1 MKDSPAFICPVSDLV
16 SAVLKLTQA
25 IKNKKSNDN
34 LDSKDTSLFCL
45 NIKFMTKTPV
55 NKINNKALVDL
66 ASLEKKGVG

>member
-1 MKDSPAFICPVSDLV
+1 MKDSPAFICPVSDLPN
-16 SAVLKLTQA
+16 AVLKLTHA

-34 LDSKDTSLFCL
+34 LDSKDTSLFFL